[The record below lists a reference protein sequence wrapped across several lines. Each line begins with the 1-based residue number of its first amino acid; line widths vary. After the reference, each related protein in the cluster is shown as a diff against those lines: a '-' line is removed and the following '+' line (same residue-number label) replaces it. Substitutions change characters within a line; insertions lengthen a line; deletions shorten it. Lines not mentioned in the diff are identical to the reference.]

1 MKIVRGQYPSIS
13 TKYSEELRDMVNSLL
28 TKDYRKRPAI
38 GDILDKPAMKSK
50 MSSMGYGIN
59 DHLLTQT
66 MVNGGGAP

>member
-1 MKIVRGQYPSIS
+1 MKIVRGQYPAIS

-38 GDILDKPAMKSK
+38 ADILEKPAMKAR
-50 MSSMGYGIN
+50 MSAMGYGVN

-66 MVNGGGAP
+66 MVGGGG